1 MMNKESKYI
10 NVKGQLM
17 DLSEPR
23 VMGILNVT
31 PDSFYSESRLQTVE
45 KIAARVVEIVNEGAD
60 FIDIGAYSS
69 RPNADHVS
77 LEEEMN
83 RLRMGLE
90 VITDVCPSI
99 PISVD
104 TFRADAARMCVEE
117 YGAALI
123 NDISAGEMD
132 SEMFSTVAGLGV
144 PYIIMH
150 MKGTPQTM
158 QQAPHYDNLMKE
170 IFRYF
175 ARKIHQLYELGVK
188 DLILD
193 PKHFNEI
200 REEAVQLL
208 KHIHDMELSEIV
220 AAVKNISV
228 YKLEITDYLDIIMIW
243 YRDVLLYKATKEIDK
258 VVFKD
263 QLQSIKEQAR
273 KSSYEGIELILES
286 LEKAKA
292 RLKAN
297 VNFDLVMEL
306 LFLTIKEN

>member
-117 YGAALI
+117 Y
-123 NDISAGEMD
+123 
-132 SEMFSTVAGLGV
+132 V
-144 PYIIMH
+144 
-150 MKGTPQTM
+150 
-158 QQAPHYDNLMKE
+158 
-170 IFRYF
+170 
-175 ARKIHQLYELGVK
+175 
-188 DLILD
+188 
-193 PKHFNEI
+193 
-200 REEAVQLL
+200 
-208 KHIHDMELSEIV
+208 
-220 AAVKNISV
+220 
-228 YKLEITDYLDIIMIW
+228 W
-243 YRDVLLYKATKEIDK
+243 
-258 VVFKD
+258 
-263 QLQSIKEQAR
+263 
-273 KSSYEGIELILES
+273 
-286 LEKAKA
+286 
-292 RLKAN
+292 
-297 VNFDLVMEL
+297 
-306 LFLTIKEN
+306 

>member
-170 IFRYF
+170 VFMYF
-175 ARKIHQLYELGVK
+175 ARKVQQLRELGLK
-188 DLILD
+188 DIILD
-193 PKHFNEI
+193 PGFGFGKTLEHNYELMAHLEEFSIFELPLLVGVSRKSMIYKLLGGTPQDSLNGTTVLDTVALMKGAHI
-200 REEAVQLL
+200 LRVHDVREAVEAVRITEKL
-208 KHIHDMELSEIV
+208 KIESG
-220 AAVKNISV
+220 
-228 YKLEITDYLDIIMIW
+228 Y
-243 YRDVLLYKATKEIDK
+243 DK
-258 VVFKD
+258 
-263 QLQSIKEQAR
+263 
-273 KSSYEGIELILES
+273 
-286 LEKAKA
+286 
-292 RLKAN
+292 
-297 VNFDLVMEL
+297 
-306 LFLTIKEN
+306 